1 MRFIEM
7 LDHRDNGHLCGCFDA
22 NNGQYIASGTRQ
34 DMRQLA
40 ILLNNP
46 DIDVANWQPFE
57 YGPLTLLIP
66 LGAKM
71 SSKVQHQ
78 LERAVAA
85 IFDAIN
91 TSAEERTGE
100 NHAE

>member
-1 MRFIEM
+1 MRFLDM

-22 NNGQYIASGTRQ
+22 NNGQFIASGTRQ
-34 DMRQLA
+34 KMRQLA
-40 ILLNNP
+40 SLLNNM
-46 DIDVANWQPFE
+46 DIDVADWQPFE
-57 YGPLTLLIP
+57 YGPLALLIP
-66 LGAKM
+66 PGTRM

-85 IFDAIN
+85 IFDAIT
-91 TSAEERTGE
+91 TSTKERTGE